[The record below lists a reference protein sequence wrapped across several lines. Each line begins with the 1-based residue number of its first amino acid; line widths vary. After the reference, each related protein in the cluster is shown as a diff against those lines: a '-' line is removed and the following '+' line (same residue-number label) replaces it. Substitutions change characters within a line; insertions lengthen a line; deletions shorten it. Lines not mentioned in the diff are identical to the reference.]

1 VEALAVI
8 LNRADIDAM
17 ESRYR
22 AALINSVSGYKS
34 ANLIGTCDRAGSPN
48 LAIMS
53 SAVHLGSHPP
63 LLMLVLRPTTA
74 RQHTL
79 ENILETG
86 SYTINHVST
95 HHFEAA
101 HQTAARYAKDV
112 SEFDAVGLTADWQE
126 GVSAPFVAEA
136 AVSLGMKL
144 REHRPLEIN
153 GTQLIIGEICRVIL
167 PDEALL
173 EDGSIDLELAGS
185 VALSGLDT
193 YFETSRLAKL
203 PYAKPEPG
211 THEP

>member
-1 VEALAVI
+1 VEALVVI
-8 LNRADIDAM
+8 LNREDINAM

-34 ANLIGTCDRAGSPN
+34 ANLIGTCDPAGNPN

-63 LLMLVLRPTTA
+63 LLMLVLRPTDA

-79 ENILETG
+79 ENILDTG

-95 HHFEAA
+95 RYVEAA
-101 HQTAARYAKDV
+101 HQTAARYPKDV
-112 SEFDAVGLTADWQE
+112 SEFDAVGLTPDWQA

-136 AVSLGMKL
+136 AISLGMQL

-167 PDEALL
+167 PDAALQ
-173 EDGSIDLELAGS
+173 EDGSIDLALAGS

-193 YFETSRLAKL
+193 YFETRRLTKL
-203 PYAKPEPG
+203 PYAKP
-211 THEP
+211 